1 MTGALAAVVGRT
13 YLPTEPDIESARDGR
28 RPPCLR
34 AGPGRSLA
42 RVADLKIGASAPF
55 SDSEVN
61 GRSGFAG
68 NDGDEGGLVILGPC
82 RQGGPQDDDTRG
94 RSRAGTQR

>member
-34 AGPGRSLA
+34 AGSLA

-55 SDSEVN
+55 SDSEV
-61 GRSGFAG
+61 R
-68 NDGDEGGLVILGPC
+68 
-82 RQGGPQDDDTRG
+82 
-94 RSRAGTQR
+94 